1 MARGLSDRSAI
12 VVGGGIGGLTA
23 ALALASKGVRVT
35 LLEQARELGEVGA
48 GIQLSPNAT
57 RVLFALGLAP
67 ALDAIAFRPQAVE
80 ARTWKL
86 GICVSR
92 VPLGDAVVREFG
104 LPYLHVHRADL
115 VDVLARAVAAR
126 CEIALRLGATYSGSE
141 SGARGAAVV
150 LASGETLR
158 ADLVV
163 GADGI
168 HSAVRASSFGPE
180 QPRFTGNVAWRGL
193 VPASAVA
200 HADVRAVAAL
210 WMGPGA
216 HFVHY
221 YVRAGALVNFVAVVE
236 RSDWQDE
243 SWRARGEKPEL
254 LRDFAGWH
262 PTVRAILSQA
272 DPNACFRW
280 ALFDRDPLP
289 RWSRGAVTLLG
300 DACHP
305 TLPFM
310 AQGACMAIEDAAVL
324 AECVAAADASEIPAA
339 LARYEALR
347 RARTAGVQLG
357 SRRNSALYHMRAPR
371 SWWRNVRMRSGR
383 GLGGQT
389 AALYG
394 YDAFAAA
401 REGRQA

>member
-1 MARGLSDRSAI
+1 LRECSAI
-12 VVGGGIGGLTA
+12 AVGGGIGGLVA
-23 ALALASKGVRVT
+23 ALALAAKGVRVT
-35 LLEQARELGEVGA
+35 VLEQASELGEIGA

-57 RVLFALGLAP
+57 RVLFALGLEK
-67 ALDAIAFRPQAVE
+67 ALAAIAFRPEAVA
-80 ARTWKL
+80 ARTWKR
-86 GICVSR
+86 GAVISR
-92 VPLGDAVVREFG
+92 VPLGDSVLRDFG
-104 LPYLHVHRADL
+104 TPYFHVHRADL
-115 VDVLARAVAAR
+115 IEVLARAVANEPR
-126 CEIALRLGATYSGSE
+126 IALRLGAACVRCESE
-141 SGARGAAVV
+141 ERGAVV
-150 LASGETLR
+150 ALASGETLH

-168 HSAVRASSFGPE
+168 HSAVRASLFGAE

-193 VPASAVA
+193 VPAAA
-200 HADVRAVAAL
+200 LAQADVRPVAAL

-236 RSDWQDE
+236 RSDWREE
-243 SWRARGEKPEL
+243 SWRARGEKRDL
-254 LRDFAGWH
+254 CRDFAGWH
-262 PTVRAILSQA
+262 ATVRAIVEQA
-272 DPNACFRW
+272 DPDACFRW

-289 RWSRGAVTLLG
+289 RWSRGCATLLG
-300 DACHP
+300 DACHA

-324 AECVAAADASEIPAA
+324 AECAAGAEDGELPAA

-347 RARTAGVQLG
+347 RVRTAGIQLG
-357 SRRNSALYHMRAPR
+357 SRRNAALYHMRAPR
-371 SWWRNVRMRSGR
+371 SWLRNLRLRSGR
-383 GLGGQT
+383 GLGGQS

-401 REGRQA
+401 HERREA